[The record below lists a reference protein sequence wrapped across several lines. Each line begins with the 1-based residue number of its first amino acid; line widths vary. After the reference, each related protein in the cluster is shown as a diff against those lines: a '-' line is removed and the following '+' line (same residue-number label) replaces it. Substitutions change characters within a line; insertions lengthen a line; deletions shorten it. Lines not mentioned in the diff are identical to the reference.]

1 MTALSSL
8 SSIRLLLAGA
18 VLALV
23 VAGGWGLAATES
35 AAKGSGAIALA
46 AAALLL
52 AVLAGL
58 RRHARLLDE
67 IADIAAGCAAGQID
81 LRFNRRAR
89 AGDLAKLAVA
99 MNDLLDLMEAFTK
112 EASGAMT
119 TASQGAYFRKILPSG
134 LQGDFLDYAAKVNAA
149 LDAMDSKTRA
159 FSSSAGEIGEDIQR
173 VVQSVSGAAQQLSG
187 ESDALSQRVGAIAQ
201 QADHVR
207 EAAEQST
214 DALDG
219 IAAATEEF
227 AASIRDIGE
236 QITGSAQL
244 AENAVTRADIADRNI
259 AELNAMADRVS
270 KVIELITAIAE
281 QTNLLALNAT
291 IEAARAGEAGK
302 GFAVVA
308 SEVKNLAGQT
318 AHAAEEVTAE
328 IGQMQRLT
336 QAAVDSVRDIHANIA
351 EIDAGARH
359 VAEAV
364 QQQNH
369 VVGDIGRQIEAAVAR
384 MRRIADIVREVADG
398 TTESDHSVRSVRQAA
413 EEMKR
418 QSAGLD
424 ERVRHFVGKVLAV
437 S

>member
-1 MTALSSL
+1 MLQIRTNSNIALPQVTDGQTTEALLARIAELEQNQAITRSIFDNLAAFGESLIALRESFSSL
-8 SSIRLLLAGA
+8 S
-18 VLALV
+18 
-23 VAGGWGLAATES
+23 
-35 AAKGSGAIALA
+35 
-46 AAALLL
+46 ALLFDNSQ
-52 AVLAGL
+52 ANEDT
-58 RRHARLLDE
+58 RR
-67 IADIAAGCAAGQID
+67 Q
-81 LRFNRRAR
+81 
-89 AGDLAKLAVA
+89 
-99 MNDLLDLMEAFTK
+99 
-112 EASGAMT
+112 
-119 TASQGAYFRKILPSG
+119 
-134 LQGDFLDYAAKVNAA
+134 
-149 LDAMDSKTRA
+149 
-159 FSSSAGEIGEDIQR
+159 
-173 VVQSVSGAAQQLSG
+173 SG
-187 ESDALSQRVGAIAQ
+187 ESHAGLQRM
-201 QADHVR
+201 
-207 EAAEQST
+207 T
-214 DALDG
+214 
-219 IAAATEEF
+219 
-227 AASIRDIGE
+227 RDISDISRHILTTS
-236 QITGSAQL
+236 QHISTLNS
-244 AENAVTRADIADRNI
+244 NAGRIGGILSMIDD
-259 AELNAMADRVS
+259 VS
-270 KVIELITAIAE
+270 R
-281 QTNLLALNAT
+281 QTKLLAFNAS